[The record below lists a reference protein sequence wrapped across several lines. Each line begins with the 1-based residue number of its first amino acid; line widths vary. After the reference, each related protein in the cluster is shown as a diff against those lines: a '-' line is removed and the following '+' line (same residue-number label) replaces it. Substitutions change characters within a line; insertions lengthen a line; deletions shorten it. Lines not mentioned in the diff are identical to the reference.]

1 MRRRRISNA
10 DAELLSVRTARFED
24 VAAILRLVE
33 EAIETGCRN
42 HYDPVQ
48 RRAVFLGYAAN
59 MFVDVLGPF
68 ETFTGELGGALA
80 AVAQLDP
87 AHGGLRALFVGGAFQ
102 GQGIGRAI
110 LDHVE
115 ARART
120 LGCGQLGGA
129 MSLNAVPFYTRAGY
143 RPVDGPERLLTAGV
157 RVPVVRMVKPL
168 R

>member
-68 ETFTGELGGALA
+68 ETVTGELGGALA
-80 AVAQLDP
+80 AVAQLDVGR
-87 AHGGLRALFVGGAFQ
+87 GGLRALFVGGAFQ
-102 GQGIGRAI
+102 GQGIGRAL

-115 ARART
+115 ARARAA
-120 LGCGQLGGA
+120 GCRQLGGA

-143 RPVDGPERLLTAGV
+143 RQSDDPERLLTAGV
-157 RVPVVRMVKPL
+157 RVPVVRMAKSL